1 MAMEDPHLMRLG
13 HYLEHLEGPEEVA
26 RLLNDGIDLDEL
38 EKTAHQK
45 SNKIDN
51 LSLKN
56 DTLPNNGCS
65 YVYFDEKPYEKFL
78 KYQPTLTKL
87 ILSH

>member
-38 EKTAHQK
+38 EKA
-45 SNKIDN
+45 
-51 LSLKN
+51 
-56 DTLPNNGCS
+56 
-65 YVYFDEKPYEKFL
+65 FL
-78 KYQPTLTKL
+78 KEPWKAGLSIVHVVDPTGG
-87 ILSH
+87 